1 MENIRHFTIFLFIFF
16 FYPLCLS
23 QIPGMINYNQ
33 EDGLNCAVTYCMVQ
47 DDDGFIWIGSDNG
60 FFRFDGVEFK
70 NYNAKQGLK
79 NIEVL
84 SVLPL
89 KNKIFIIPFLN
100 NIAYLEK
107 GVIYNTNTDPELRK
121 IKTGTGG
128 FEAFYNKKRDESFIL
143 NTSDFSRIYKYKN
156 DKVKAIPLYFNS
168 PKDQL
173 HLINFDI
180 NSQELLLKDENN
192 RIFSYNILTKKEQV
206 FNIDT
211 GKEQWPIQLK
221 KNILISANKKGNR
234 IFLYRLEANT
244 FRKIYTIE
252 LEKENNIHSVYID
265 DKERLLVGLNSG
277 GILFF
282 NQPVGNFSPSKKPYL
297 FLQDY
302 VINHILIDKDK
313 NMWFSSRDNGLFF
326 ISQKFFANYINY
338 FSDIKNTANITSIA
352 ANSNSVFLGYN
363 ISKAAIYSPNKKY
376 TEFVLDYSQKNEHRA
391 IYANNKTVLFGQT
404 QQVSQMDLSNFKSF
418 APKTLQI
425 FNIKNIVPYLNN
437 EVLICNNSNLSRYNY
452 QSKQIVGTLFNERCY
467 TALPYQTDSLF
478 VGTFKDM
485 YKVNAKNKQKK
496 LFLEGYYFT
505 DLKKL
510 KNNLYAG
517 ATNLHGIVIFNNHK
531 ILQQITQ
538 SEGLAT
544 NQIKKIDLEKPNI
557 LWTST
562 NTGLIRI
569 ELTKNKPKI
578 NLFTQTDGLPS
589 DKVAGCVIKKDT
601 LYIGTSNGLGI
612 LSIKELLTQ
621 QKFINKKVI
630 INSVIMGTR
639 EYFDI
644 TKNLITE
651 TPHNDII
658 FNLSFPDFTSQGKIT
673 YRYKMEGLND
683 NWNISNSSEI
693 IYNSLPPGKYIFKVF
708 GLGHGGKQ
716 SYTYSSVPIEIKPRF
731 WQTWWFKVLAAL
743 LMILPIVFLI
753 NISLQKQRDKKL
765 KKIIHEKKIAELELQ
780 AIKAQINPHF
790 IYNCLNSIQ
799 FLLYKKDYK
808 ETENYLDIF
817 SQMIRKTL
825 HYSEKTFMSVKEETE
840 YLSLYLN
847 MEKLRL
853 KDQLEYTI
861 TISESVNPEWQIP
874 SLLIQPFVE
883 NAIKH
888 GIPGLKD
895 RKGKINILFD
905 YSDSTL
911 SIAIEDN
918 GVGIQNK
925 QETLAKNN
933 SFGVKLS
940 QKRIDTFKQLF
951 DTNIILEISNLSEKI
966 HGTQIKL
973 YISPYENKNTGL
985 YH

>member
-1 MENIRHFTIFLFIFF
+1 MKNIHHFTIFLFIIFF
-16 FYPLCLS
+16 HPLYFA
-23 QIPGMINYNQ
+23 QIPGIINYNQ
-33 EDGLNCAVTYCMVQ
+33 EDGLNCAVTYRMVQ
-47 DDDGFIWIGSDNG
+47 DEDGFIWVGSDNG
-60 FFRFDGVEFK
+60 FFRFDGAEFK

-79 NIEVL
+79 NIEIL
-84 SVLPL
+84 GILPL
-89 KNKIFIIPFLN
+89 KNKIFIVPFLN

-107 GVIYNTNTDPELRK
+107 GVIYNTDTDPELRK
-121 IKTGTGG
+121 IKTGAGG
-128 FEAFYNKKRDESFIL
+128 FYVFYNKKRNESFIL
-143 NTSDFSRIYKYKN
+143 STTDFSCIYKYKN
-156 DKVKAIPLYFNS
+156 NKVQTIPLYINNKNIRLNF
-168 PKDQL
+168 
-173 HLINFDI
+173 INFDI
-180 NSQELLLKDENN
+180 NSHELLLSDENN
-192 RIFSYNILTKKEQV
+192 KIFSYNILTKKERV
-206 FNIDT
+206 FNLET
-211 GKEQWPIQLK
+211 EKKEWPIQLK
-221 KNILISANKKGNR
+221 NNILISINKNGNK
-234 IFLYRLEANT
+234 IFLYRQEANT
-244 FRKIYTIE
+244 FKKIHTIN
-252 LEKENNIHSVYID
+252 LEKESDIHDIHID
-265 DKERLLVGLNSG
+265 DNGRLLVSLNSG

-282 NQPVGNFSPSKKPYL
+282 NQPITNLSPLKKPYL

-302 VINHILIDKDK
+302 IINDILIDKDK
-313 NMWFSSRDNGLFF
+313 NFWFSSRDNGIFF
-326 ISQKFFANYINY
+326 ISQKFFSNYINY
-338 FSDIKNTANITSIA
+338 FSNIKNSANITSIT
-352 ANSNSVFLGYN
+352 ANSHSVFLGYN
-363 ISKAAIYSPNKKY
+363 TSKAAIYSPNKKY

-391 IYANNKTVLFGQT
+391 IYADSKTVLFGQT
-404 QQVSQMDLSNFKSF
+404 QKVSQMDLSNFKSF
-418 APKTLQI
+418 TPKTLQK
-425 FNIKNIVPYLNN
+425 FNIKNIVPYVNN

-467 TALPYQTDSLF
+467 TALPYKTDSLF
-478 VGTFKDM
+478 VGTFNDL

-496 LFLEGYYFT
+496 LFMEGYYFT

-510 KNNLYAG
+510 RDNLYAG

-531 ILQQITQ
+531 ILKQITQ
-538 SEGLAT
+538 ADGLAT
-544 NQIKKIDLEKPNI
+544 NQIKKIDIEKPNI
-557 LWTST
+557 LWAST
-562 NTGLIRI
+562 NLGLIRI
-569 ELTKNKPKI
+569 ELSKNRPKI
-578 NLFTQTDGLPS
+578 NLFTQKDGLPS

-612 LSIKELLTQ
+612 LPIRELLSQ

-630 INSVIMGTR
+630 VNSITMGAR
-639 EYFDI
+639 EYFDV
-644 TKNLITE
+644 TKNLIAE
-651 TPHNDII
+651 APYNDII
-658 FNLSFPDFTSQGKIT
+658 FNLSFPDFTSQGKIS
-673 YRYKMEGLND
+673 YKYKMEGLND
-683 NWNISNSSEI
+683 NWNISNSSKI
-693 IYNSLPPGKYIFKVF
+693 IYNSLPPGKYVFKVF
-708 GLGHGGKQ
+708 GLGHSAKQ
-716 SYTYSSVPIEIKPRF
+716 SYTYTAIPIEIEPRF
-731 WQTWWFKVLAAL
+731 WQTWWFKALAVL

-799 FLLYKKDYK
+799 FLLYKKDYD

-840 YLSLYLN
+840 YLSLYLS

-853 KDQLEYTI
+853 KDQLEYAI

-874 SLLIQPFVE
+874 SLLVQPFVE

-888 GIPGLKD
+888 GISGLKD
-895 RKGKINILFD
+895 RTGKINIYFD

-925 QETLAKNN
+925 KETLTKNN

-940 QKRIDTFKQLF
+940 KKRIDTFKQLF
-951 DTNIILEISNLSEKI
+951 DTNVVLEINSLSEKTY
-966 HGTQIKL
+966 GTQIKL